1 MNGFDL
7 IEDAIEDLKNGRPII
22 VCDDEDRENEGDLV
36 MLAEHATPENINFM
50 ITHGKGLVCVP
61 VSPRIAQRLEL
72 APMTANNTDPHGTAF
87 TLSIDHEDAK
97 TGISAEERS
106 LTIQRMLTDGP
117 ERFKRPGHIFPLIAK
132 EGGVRERRGHTEAGV
147 DLARLAGSDEI
158 AVICEIIKEDGT
170 MARVDDLLLY
180 KEEHG
185 LKLITI
191 EALVAYLERP
201 LTREAEV
208 LLPTTFGAFRMI
220 GYTTQDDK
228 EHVAVLS
235 GEAHDGMLVR
245 LHSECLTGDVF
256 GSKRCDCG
264 PQLDAALERIE
275 REGGAVLY
283 LRQEGRGIGLMAKL
297 KAYEL
302 QEQGLDTVEANHAL
316 GYPTD
321 MRDYTVAANML
332 RDLGVTKIRL
342 MTNNPDK
349 QRVLEQEGIE
359 IIERVPHQ
367 VPAEPENQRYL
378 KTKQSKL
385 GHWLDIQGGHTS

>member
-7 IEDAIEDLKNGRPII
+7 IEEAIEDLKKGRPII

-50 ITHGKGLVCVP
+50 ITYGKGLVCVP
-61 VSPRIAQRLEL
+61 VSPRIAQRLDL

-87 TLSIDHEDAK
+87 TLSIDHEEAK

-147 DLARLAGSDEI
+147 DLARLAGSEEI
-158 AVICEIIKEDGT
+158 AVICEIIKDDGT

-180 KEEHG
+180 KEEHD

-359 IIERVPHQ
+359 IIERVP
-367 VPAEPENQRYL
+367 
-378 KTKQSKL
+378 
-385 GHWLDIQGGHTS
+385 TSSAG

>member
-359 IIERVPHQ
+359 VIERIPHQ

-378 KTKQSKL
+378 KTKQTKL

>member
-72 APMTANNTDPHGTAF
+72 APMIANNTDPHGTAF

-106 LTIQRMLTDGP
+106 LTIQRMLIDGP

-191 EALVAYLERP
+191 EALVAYLKRP

-359 IIERVPHQ
+359 VIERVPHQ

-378 KTKQSKL
+378 KTKQTKL

>member
-50 ITHGKGLVCVP
+50 ITYGKGLVCVP
-61 VSPRIAQRLEL
+61 VSPRIAKRLEL

-87 TLSIDHEDAK
+87 TLSIDHEEAK

-180 KEEHG
+180 KEEHD

-201 LTREAEV
+201 LKREAEV

-220 GYTTQDDK
+220 GYTTPDDK

-359 IIERVPHQ
+359 VIERVPHQ

-378 KTKQSKL
+378 KTKQTKL

>member
-7 IEDAIEDLKNGRPII
+7 IEEAIEDLKKGRPII

-50 ITHGKGLVCVP
+50 ITYGKGLVCVP
-61 VSPRIAQRLEL
+61 VSPRIAQRLDLE
-72 APMTANNTDPHGTAF
+72 PMTANNTDPHGTAF
-87 TLSIDHEDAK
+87 TLSIDHEEAK

-147 DLARLAGSDEI
+147 DLARLAGSEEI
-158 AVICEIIKEDGT
+158 AVICEIIKDDGT

-180 KEEHG
+180 KEEHD

>member
-106 LTIQRMLTDGP
+106 LTIQRMLIDGP

-321 MRDYTVAANML
+321 MRDYTVAVNML

-359 IIERVPHQ
+359 VIERVPHQ

-378 KTKQSKL
+378 KTKQTKL

>member
-106 LTIQRMLTDGP
+106 LTIQRMLIDGP

-191 EALVAYLERP
+191 EALVAYLKRP

-359 IIERVPHQ
+359 VIERVPHQ

-378 KTKQSKL
+378 KTKQTKL

>member
-7 IEDAIEDLKNGRPII
+7 IEDAIEDLKSGRPII

-147 DLARLAGSDEI
+147 DLARLAGSEEI

-180 KEEHG
+180 KEEHD

-220 GYTTQDDK
+220 GYTTQDKK
-228 EHVAVLS
+228 EHVVVLS

-332 RDLGVTKIRL
+332 RDLGITKIRL

-378 KTKQSKL
+378 KTKQTKL

>member
-87 TLSIDHEDAK
+87 TLSIDHEEAK

-180 KEEHG
+180 KEEHD
-185 LKLITI
+185 LKLVTI

-220 GYTTQDDK
+220 GYTTQDEK

-235 GEAHDGMLVR
+235 GEAQDGMLVR

-378 KTKQSKL
+378 KTKQTKL

>member
-106 LTIQRMLTDGP
+106 LTIQRMLIDGP

-359 IIERVPHQ
+359 VIERVPHQ

-378 KTKQSKL
+378 KTKQTKL

>member
-50 ITHGKGLVCVP
+50 ITYGKGLVCVP

-87 TLSIDHEDAK
+87 TLSIDHEEAK

-180 KEEHG
+180 KEEHD

-201 LTREAEV
+201 LKREAEV

-220 GYTTQDDK
+220 GYTTPDKK

-275 REGGAVLY
+275 QEGGAVLY

-359 IIERVPHQ
+359 VIERVPHQ

-378 KTKQSKL
+378 KTKQTKL

>member
-7 IEDAIEDLKNGRPII
+7 IEEAIEDLKKGRPII

-50 ITHGKGLVCVP
+50 ITYGKGLVCVP

-147 DLARLAGSDEI
+147 DLARLAGSEEI

-180 KEEHG
+180 KEEHD

-321 MRDYTVAANML
+321 MRDYTVAANIL

>member
-106 LTIQRMLTDGP
+106 LTIQRMLIDGP

-235 GEAHDGMLVR
+235 GEAYDGMLVR

-359 IIERVPHQ
+359 VIERVPHQ

-378 KTKQSKL
+378 KTKQTKL

>member
-7 IEDAIEDLKNGRPII
+7 IEDAIEDLKKGRPII

-87 TLSIDHEDAK
+87 TLSIDHEEAK

-147 DLARLAGSDEI
+147 DLARLAGSEEI

-359 IIERVPHQ
+359 VIERVPHQ

-378 KTKQSKL
+378 KTKQTKL

>member
-378 KTKQSKL
+378 KTKQTKL

>member
-50 ITHGKGLVCVP
+50 ITYGKGLVCVP

-72 APMTANNTDPHGTAF
+72 TPMTANNTDPHGTAF
-87 TLSIDHEDAK
+87 TLSIDHEEAK

-180 KEEHG
+180 KEEHD

-201 LTREAEV
+201 LKREAEV

-220 GYTTQDDK
+220 GYTTPDDK

-275 REGGAVLY
+275 QEGGAVLY

-359 IIERVPHQ
+359 VIERVPHQ
-367 VPAEPENQRYL
+367 VSVEPENQRYL
-378 KTKQSKL
+378 KTKQTKL

>member
-7 IEDAIEDLKNGRPII
+7 IEDAIEDLKSGRPII

-50 ITHGKGLVCVP
+50 ITYGKGLVCVP
-61 VSPRIAQRLEL
+61 VSPRIAKRLEL

-87 TLSIDHEDAK
+87 TLSIDHEEAK

-180 KEEHG
+180 KEEHD

-201 LTREAEV
+201 LKREAEV

-220 GYTTQDDK
+220 GYTTPDDK

-332 RDLGVTKIRL
+332 CDLGVTKIRL

-359 IIERVPHQ
+359 VIERVPHQ

-378 KTKQSKL
+378 KTKQTKL

>member
-106 LTIQRMLTDGP
+106 LTIQRMLIDGP
-117 ERFKRPGHIFPLIAK
+117 ERFKRPGHTFPLIAK

-191 EALVAYLERP
+191 EALVAYFERP

-235 GEAHDGMLVR
+235 GEAYDGMLVR

-359 IIERVPHQ
+359 VIERVPHQ

-378 KTKQSKL
+378 KTKQTKL

>member
-106 LTIQRMLTDGP
+106 LTIKRMLTDGP

-359 IIERVPHQ
+359 VIERVPHQ

-378 KTKQSKL
+378 KTKQTKL
-385 GHWLDIQGGHTS
+385 GHWLDIQGGHTL

>member
-117 ERFKRPGHIFPLIAK
+117 EQFKRPGHIFPLIAK

-359 IIERVPHQ
+359 VIERVPHQ

-378 KTKQSKL
+378 KTKQTKL

>member
-50 ITHGKGLVCVP
+50 ITYGKGLVCVP
-61 VSPRIAQRLEL
+61 VSPRIAQRLDL

-87 TLSIDHEDAK
+87 TLSIDHEEAK

-147 DLARLAGSDEI
+147 DLARLAGSEEI
-158 AVICEIIKEDGT
+158 AVICEIIKDDGT

-180 KEEHG
+180 KEEHD

>member
-106 LTIQRMLTDGP
+106 LTIQRMLIDGP

-191 EALVAYLERP
+191 EALVAYFERP

-235 GEAHDGMLVR
+235 GEAYDGMLVR

-359 IIERVPHQ
+359 VIERVPHQ

-378 KTKQSKL
+378 KTKQTKL

>member
-87 TLSIDHEDAK
+87 TLSIDHEEAK

-180 KEEHG
+180 KEEHD
-185 LKLITI
+185 LKLVTI

-220 GYTTQDDK
+220 GYTTQDEK

-235 GEAHDGMLVR
+235 GEAQDGMLVR

-378 KTKQSKL
+378 KTKQTKL
-385 GHWLDIQGGHTS
+385 GHWLDIQGGHTL

>member
-106 LTIQRMLTDGP
+106 LTIQRMLIDGP

-191 EALVAYLERP
+191 EALVAYLKRP

-316 GYPTD
+316 G
-321 MRDYTVAANML
+321 
-332 RDLGVTKIRL
+332 
-342 MTNNPDK
+342 
-349 QRVLEQEGIE
+349 
-359 IIERVPHQ
+359 
-367 VPAEPENQRYL
+367 
-378 KTKQSKL
+378 
-385 GHWLDIQGGHTS
+385 

>member
-7 IEDAIEDLKNGRPII
+7 IEEAIEDLKKGRPII

-50 ITHGKGLVCVP
+50 ITYGKGLVCVP
-61 VSPRIAQRLEL
+61 VSPRIAQRLDL

-87 TLSIDHEDAK
+87 TLSIDHEEAK

-147 DLARLAGSDEI
+147 DLARLAGSEEI
-158 AVICEIIKEDGT
+158 AVICEIIKDDGT

-180 KEEHG
+180 KEEHD

-378 KTKQSKL
+378 KTKQTKL

>member
-87 TLSIDHEDAK
+87 TLSIDHEEAK

-180 KEEHG
+180 KEEHD

-220 GYTTQDDK
+220 GYTTQDEK

-235 GEAHDGMLVR
+235 GEAQDGMLVR

-378 KTKQSKL
+378 KTKQTKL

>member
-359 IIERVPHQ
+359 VIERVPHQ

-378 KTKQSKL
+378 KTKQTKL
-385 GHWLDIQGGHTS
+385 GHWLDIQGGHTL

>member
-106 LTIQRMLTDGP
+106 LTIQRMLIDGP

-359 IIERVPHQ
+359 VIERVPHQ

-378 KTKQSKL
+378 KTKQ
-385 GHWLDIQGGHTS
+385 T

>member
-87 TLSIDHEDAK
+87 TLSIDHEEAK

-180 KEEHG
+180 KEEHD

-220 GYTTQDDK
+220 GYTTQDEK

-235 GEAHDGMLVR
+235 GEAQDGMLVR

-378 KTKQSKL
+378 KTKQTKL
-385 GHWLDIQGGHTS
+385 GHWLNIQGGHTS

>member
-50 ITHGKGLVCVP
+50 ITYGKGLVCVP

-87 TLSIDHEDAK
+87 TLSIDHEEAK

-180 KEEHG
+180 KEEHD

-220 GYTTQDDK
+220 GYTTPDDK

-275 REGGAVLY
+275 QEGGAVLY

-349 QRVLEQEGIE
+349 QRVLEQEDIE
-359 IIERVPHQ
+359 VIERVPHQ
-367 VPAEPENQRYL
+367 VPVEPENQRYL
-378 KTKQSKL
+378 KTKQTKL

>member
-7 IEDAIEDLKNGRPII
+7 IEEAIEDLKKGRPII

-50 ITHGKGLVCVP
+50 ITYGKGLVCVP
-61 VSPRIAQRLEL
+61 VSPRIAQRLDL

-87 TLSIDHEDAK
+87 TLSIDHEEAK

-106 LTIQRMLTDGP
+106 LTIQRMLMDGP

-147 DLARLAGSDEI
+147 DLARLAGSEEI
-158 AVICEIIKEDGT
+158 AVICEIIKDDGT

-180 KEEHG
+180 KEEHD

-235 GEAHDGMLVR
+235 GEAQDGMLVR

>member
-87 TLSIDHEDAK
+87 TLSIDHEEAK

-180 KEEHG
+180 KEEHD

-220 GYTTQDDK
+220 GYTTQDEK

-235 GEAHDGMLVR
+235 GEAQDGMLVR